1 MRANVPY
8 EIIDKQKIDNSLYLM
23 YLRFG
28 FEKSF
33 HLVKCDDSIKKI
45 RKHRVIYDGN
55 KLNLIEGSSFTRYC
69 LSRQPVRRKRKLDE
83 IS

>member
-28 FEKSF
+28 LEKSF
-33 HLVKCDDSIKKI
+33 HLVKCDDPIKKI

-69 LSRQPVRRKRKLDE
+69 LSRQPVRIKRKLDE